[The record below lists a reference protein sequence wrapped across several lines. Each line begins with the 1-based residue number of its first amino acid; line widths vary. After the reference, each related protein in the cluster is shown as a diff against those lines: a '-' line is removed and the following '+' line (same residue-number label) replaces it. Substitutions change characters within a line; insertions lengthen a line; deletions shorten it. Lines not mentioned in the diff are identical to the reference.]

1 MQQWQRQPEN
11 RAAQIFDM
19 AQVCLSDQTDLIKR
33 GHLINWSDQEG
44 TTLVHGTHLIW
55 STENSMAHLIIWSD
69 QRCHWYINAV
79 FPGKIIS
86 GFDRFNPESTNLPF
100 LGIESR
106 RRSNRAIKRA
116 KTILTELATL
126 RPVVEL
132 SLARSRVFMVLCAGA
147 KSELTQTRSAR
158 RESR

>member
-1 MQQWQRQPEN
+1 MYVRTSSYKAGRPINE
-11 RAAQIFDM
+11 RIQIFNFFSILPGNQ
-19 AQVCLSDQTDLIKR
+19 AL
-33 GHLINWSDQEG
+33 
-44 TTLVHGTHLIW
+44 
-55 STENSMAHLIIWSD
+55 
-69 QRCHWYINAV
+69 

-126 RPVVEL
+126 RPVVGV
-132 SLARSRVFMVLCAGA
+132 SLARSRVFMVICAGA

-158 RESR
+158 RETP

>member
-1 MQQWQRQPEN
+1 MGSPALYKAGLPIN
-11 RAAQIFDM
+11 CNIQIFNFFSILPGNQ
-19 AQVCLSDQTDLIKR
+19 AL
-33 GHLINWSDQEG
+33 
-44 TTLVHGTHLIW
+44 
-55 STENSMAHLIIWSD
+55 
-69 QRCHWYINAV
+69 

-100 LGIESR
+100 LGIGSR

-126 RPVVEL
+126 RPVVGG
-132 SLARSRVFMVLCAGA
+132 SLARSRVFMVICAGA

-158 RESR
+158 SETP

>member
-1 MQQWQRQPEN
+1 MGRPALYKAGRPIN
-11 RAAQIFDM
+11 DSIQIFNFFLTSPLNQ
-19 AQVCLSDQTDLIKR
+19 AL
-33 GHLINWSDQEG
+33 
-44 TTLVHGTHLIW
+44 
-55 STENSMAHLIIWSD
+55 
-69 QRCHWYINAV
+69 

-158 RESR
+158 REPP